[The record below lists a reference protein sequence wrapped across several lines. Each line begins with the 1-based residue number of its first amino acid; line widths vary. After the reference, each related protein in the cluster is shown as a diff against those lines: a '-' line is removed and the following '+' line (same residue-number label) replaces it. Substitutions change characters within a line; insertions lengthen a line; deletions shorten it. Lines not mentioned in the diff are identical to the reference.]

1 MNTVT
6 ELLQPLEKDLE
17 DLILG
22 LKNLIGAGHPILQA
36 AAEHL
41 FAAGG
46 KRLRPGI
53 VLLISKAI
61 SKDLSLTTK
70 HKRLAEITEM
80 IHTASLVHD
89 DVVDEASIR
98 RGVETVHS
106 RFNTRVAVL
115 AGDFLFAQA
124 SWHLANLDNVNVVK
138 LLSRVIMDLAE
149 GEIKQNLNR
158 YDSAQTFSKY
168 INKSYCKTASLIANS
183 AKAAGVLSDL
193 QEDKL
198 NMLFEFGKNIG
209 LAFQVVDDILDFT
222 GNDKQLGKPAVSDLA
237 SGYLTAPVL
246 YALEENHNLSVLI
259 NRELA
264 EKEDLNEALEIIMN
278 SDAIQRS
285 RKLAEDFAYLS
296 KEAIIWLPDSEC
308 KRALLALPDF
318 VLSRLY

>member
-1 MNTVT
+1 MTTVT
-6 ELLQPLEKDLE
+6 QLLQPVERDLE
-17 DLILG
+17 ELILE

-61 SKDLSLTTK
+61 SADSSLSIK

-183 AKAAGVLSDL
+183 SKAAGVLSEL
-193 QEDKL
+193 SNEKL
-198 NMLFEFGKNIG
+198 EMLYEFGKNIG

-246 YALEENHNLSVLI
+246 YALEENKNLSVLI

-264 EKEDLNEALEIIMN
+264 QEDDLSSALEIIMN
-278 SDAIQRS
+278 SDAIERS
-285 RKLAEDFAYLS
+285 RKLAEKFATLS
-296 KEAIIWLPDSEC
+296 KDAIAWLPESDS
-308 KRALLALPDF
+308 KIALLSLPDF

>member
-1 MNTVT
+1 MTTVT
-6 ELLQPLEKDLE
+6 QLLQPVERDLE
-17 DLILG
+17 ELILE

-61 SKDLSLTTK
+61 SADSSLSIK

-183 AKAAGVLSDL
+183 SKAAGVLSDL
-193 QEDKL
+193 SNEKL
-198 NMLFEFGKNIG
+198 EMLYEFGKNIG

-246 YALEENHNLSVLI
+246 YALEENKNLSVLI

-264 EKEDLNEALEIIMN
+264 EEDDLSNALEIIMN
-278 SDAIQRS
+278 SDAIERS
-285 RKLAEDFAYLS
+285 RKLAEKFATLS
-296 KEAIIWLPDSEC
+296 KDAIAWLPESDS
-308 KRALLALPDF
+308 KIALLSLPDF

>member
-6 ELLQPLEKDLE
+6 KLLQPVENDLD
-17 DLILG
+17 DLILE

-41 FAAGG
+41 FSAGG

-61 SKDLSLTTK
+61 SHENSLTTK

-89 DVVDEASIR
+89 DVVDEASTR
-98 RGVETVHS
+98 RGVDTVHS

-124 SWHLANLDNVNVVK
+124 SWHLANLDNVDVVK

-158 YDSAQTFSKY
+158 FDSAQSFSKY

-183 AKAAGVLSDL
+183 TKAAGVLSDL
-193 QEDKL
+193 SDEKL
-198 NMLFEFGKNIG
+198 TSLYDFGKNIG
-209 LAFQVVDDILDFT
+209 LAFHVVDDILDFT
-222 GNDKQLGKPAVSDLA
+222 GNDK
-237 SGYLTAPVL
+237 
-246 YALEENHNLSVLI
+246 
-259 NRELA
+259 
-264 EKEDLNEALEIIMN
+264 
-278 SDAIQRS
+278 
-285 RKLAEDFAYLS
+285 
-296 KEAIIWLPDSEC
+296 
-308 KRALLALPDF
+308 LL
-318 VLSRLY
+318 

>member
-6 ELLQPLEKDLE
+6 ELLQPVENDLD
-17 DLILG
+17 DLILE

-41 FAAGG
+41 FSAGG

-61 SKDLSLTTK
+61 SPEFCLTTK

-89 DVVDEASIR
+89 DVVDEASTR
-98 RGVETVHS
+98 RGVDTVHS

-158 YDSAQTFSKY
+158 FDSAQSFSKY

-183 AKAAGVLSDL
+183 CKAAGVLSGINDENL
-193 QEDKL
+193 TSLYD
-198 NMLFEFGKNIG
+198 FGKNIG

-222 GNDKQLGKPAVSDLA
+222 GNDKQLGKPAVCL
-237 SGYLTAPVL
+237 L
-246 YALEENHNLSVLI
+246 YTSPSPRDI
-259 NRELA
+259 TP
-264 EKEDLNEALEIIMN
+264 
-278 SDAIQRS
+278 S
-285 RKLAEDFAYLS
+285 RMPSSA
-296 KEAIIWLPDSEC
+296 
-308 KRALLALPDF
+308 
-318 VLSRLY
+318 

>member
-1 MNTVT
+1 MITVT
-6 ELLQPLEKDLE
+6 ELLQPVEKDLE
-17 DLILG
+17 DLIFD

-41 FAAGG
+41 FSAGG

-53 VLLISKAI
+53 VLLLSKA
-61 SKDLSLTTK
+61 LSHDSSLSIK

-158 YDSAQTFSKY
+158 YDSGQSFSKY

-183 AKAAGVLSDL
+183 SKAVGVLSNINN
-193 QEDKL
+193 QEQDSL
-198 NMLFEFGKNIG
+198 YEFGKNIG

-246 YALEENHNLSVLI
+246 YALAENKNLSVLI

-264 EKEDLNEALEIIMN
+264 EEDDLNNALEIIMN
-278 SDAIQRS
+278 SDAIERS
-285 RKLAEDFAYLS
+285 RKLAENFATTS
-296 KEAIIWLPDSEC
+296 KDAIFWLPESEY
-308 KRALLALPDF
+308 KRALLALPEF

>member
-1 MNTVT
+1 MTTVT
-6 ELLQPLEKDLE
+6 ELLQPVERDLE
-17 DLILG
+17 DLILE

-61 SKDLSLTTK
+61 SKDSTLSLK

-158 YDSAQTFSKY
+158 YDSGQTFSKY

-183 AKAAGVLSDL
+183 SKAAGVLSDL
-193 QEDKL
+193 SSERL
-198 NMLFEFGKNIG
+198 EMLYNFGKNIG

-222 GNDKQLGKPAVSDLA
+222 GNDKQLGKPAISDLA

-246 YALEENHNLSVLI
+246 YALEENKKLSVLI

-264 EKEDLNEALEIIMN
+264 EKEDLSDALEIIMN
-278 SDAIQRS
+278 SDAIERS
-285 RKLAEDFAYLS
+285 RKLAEEFATLS
-296 KEAIIWLPDSEC
+296 KEAIKWLPESDS
-308 KRALLALPDF
+308 KRALLSLPDF